1 MDNAQKAIMIG
12 VGLFI
17 TIIIISA
24 VLLVVNLGSG
34 LMGDATSELG
44 SISGVLRSQILDNYD
59 GKTKT
64 GSEILAAVRQYAN
77 SDSVAMFI
85 RTSPTSAYFVGAGYL
100 ELPNNPSYE
109 PGGIQNAKIHE
120 TSEFTSH
127 SFDLSSYSE
136 LVGVISTSK
145 YYQTAV
151 VYDAEGNVIG
161 IAVKQK

>member
-24 VLLVVNLGSG
+24 VLLVVNLGTG
-34 LMGDATSELG
+34 LMNDATSELG

-59 GKTKT
+59 GRTKT
-64 GSEILAAVRQYAN
+64 GSEMLAAVRQYAE
-77 SDSVAMFI
+77 SDSVAMI
-85 RTSPTSAYFVGAGYL
+85 ITHPGSGNAASTVYNVGAGVIT
-100 ELPNNPSYE
+100 LPTDVTSASYKA
-109 PGGIQNAKIHE
+109 GGITGGSIATGTTFNYSQMADKIP
-120 TSEFTSH
+120 SQ
-127 SFDLSSYSE
+127 
-136 LVGVISTSK
+136 K

-161 IAVKQK
+161 IAAIQK